1 MTTRL
6 AAEALPL
13 EWLAD
18 LTLLVGT
25 RLGDVDDDANHG
37 GDDQENC
44 DGAEDGGGDFQLYS
58 RLTAVETEGA
68 ACLGASLDFEGIPTT
83 KVIVMIVVWLS
94 LDVCSQVCLV
104 KLNTVATSI
113 AIKSVIPELLD
124 YMYSSSLFSSPLNIA
139 SSNASSPSENS
150 SQGDSAFQSEGS
162 VCH

>member
-1 MTTRL
+1 M
-6 AAEALPL
+6 

-44 DGAEDGGGDFQLYS
+44 DGAEDGDGDFQLYS

-124 YMYSSSLFSSPLNIA
+124 YMYSSSLSSSSLNIA

-150 SQGDSAFQSEGS
+150 SQGEAAFQSEGS